1 DIFTNARPQW
11 LPPGARG
18 IFGGAVI
25 AQSLAAAQRTVPTDS
40 SSSEGVFLVHSCHCY
55 FLLAGDAAIPL
66 LFHVERVRDGRSFA
80 TRTVQA
86 RQKGR
91 CVFTATISFV
101 REGAGGRK
109 LVTHAP
115 ALPPGVVPPGAGQG
129 QDAADAG
136 EPVWGESGPF
146 ETTGT
151 EVVWPEEEDGTAGK
165 KEDQV
170 RCRSWVR
177 ARGKVSEAGGL
188 AAHLNAL
195 AYVSD
200 AGFIG
205 TVARVHRL
213 MPRLKATRDGDGE
226 GKEGHPVLGMM
237 VSLDHSIYFHAP
249 RRVKVDEWMF
259 SEMETPWAGDGRGL
273 VTRRIFA
280 ADGTLLATCVQE
292 GVVRL
297 QQDKQ
302 SGNAKL

>member
-1 DIFTNARPQW
+1 M
-11 LPPGARG
+11 
-18 IFGGAVI
+18 
-25 AQSLAAAQRTVPTDS
+25 
-40 SSSEGVFLVHSCHCY
+40 
-55 FLLAGDAAIPL
+55 
-66 LFHVERVRDGRSFA
+66 
-80 TRTVQA
+80 
-86 RQKGR
+86 
-91 CVFTATISFV
+91 
-101 REGAGGRK
+101 REGAGGEK

-115 ALPPGVVPPGAGQG
+115 ALPPGVVPPGAREGEPE
-129 QDAADAG
+129 DRG

-146 ETTGT
+146 ETTRT
-151 EVVWPEEEDGTAGK
+151 EVVWPDDDDDLGKGTTRGKKQKKKRAEEK

-170 RCRSWVR
+170 RCRSWIR
-177 ARGKVSEAGGL
+177 ARGKVSEAGGY

-205 TVARVHRL
+205 TIARVHRL
-213 MPRLKATRDGDGE
+213 IPRLDSTRDRDGDGE
-226 GKEGHPVLGMM
+226 EGQPALGMM

-292 GVVRL
+292 VSRFFLFFFAFALFPLSLLASRQVFFL
-297 QQDKQ
+297 IQ
-302 SGNAKL
+302 SLTGSTQHRVL